1 MVRIGGS
8 HPPDP
13 GSIPGRGKQSTFALP
28 VQKTF
33 GRCDGTLFGRV
44 GSCVSTFKMPNRV
57 PTNAYSFILRR
68 DQEAGGIKK
77 LKLIN

>member
-13 GSIPGRGKQSTFALP
+13 GSIPGRGRQNNF
-28 VQKTF
+28 VITF
-33 GRCDGTLFGRV
+33 GRSDRERCSVDREVALAPQTAIGVETRGRPKK
-44 GSCVSTFKMPNRV
+44 F
-57 PTNAYSFILRR
+57 RR
-68 DQEAGGIKK
+68 DQEAGEIKK